1 MMSRFTLYDV
11 HTHVHGA
18 EYEKD
23 MAEVISRA
31 HEAGI
36 GIINIGTDYESSQRA
51 VEVAEEYTAGVYAAV
66 GLHPMDNTK
75 EVFDSERY
83 KQLVLSSKKVV
94 AVGECGLDY
103 FRITNKELRI
113 KQQEVFRQQIELA
126 REVGKPLM
134 IHCREAFPDLIKVL
148 QENVVVAPLLT
159 KDRGRGEVGVV
170 HFFSGTIDDAQV
182 LMDLRFSFSFGGVLT
197 FTHDYDEVVR
207 FIPLERILL
216 ETDAPYVAPVP
227 HRGKRNEPAFVV
239 EVAKKIAEI
248 KGATVEE
255 VARVSTKN
263 AQSFFGI

>member
-1 MMSRFTLYDV
+1 MSDFKLYDV

-159 KDRGRGEVGVV
+159 KERGR
-170 HFFSGTIDDAQV
+170 
-182 LMDLRFSFSFGGVLT
+182 
-197 FTHDYDEVVR
+197 
-207 FIPLERILL
+207 
-216 ETDAPYVAPVP
+216 
-227 HRGKRNEPAFVV
+227 
-239 EVAKKIAEI
+239 
-248 KGATVEE
+248 
-255 VARVSTKN
+255 
-263 AQSFFGI
+263 